1 VGFISVFFGV
11 VVHLSLLLPGF
22 VPSKSMDQ
30 MPGILAALIG
40 LFLIVGGGLAL
51 LGLYWRGDVVSLGWR
66 LERSGWVLAAGGF
79 FTYAM
84 SVAWHYPGSLFAY
97 GIPLLLGVG
106 CVFRAW
112 SVLKIEAGV
121 RRVVNEVRGDDQ

>member
-1 VGFISVFFGV
+1 MSF
-11 VVHLSLLLPGF
+11 
-22 VPSKSMDQ
+22 
-30 MPGILAALIG
+30 
-40 LFLIVGGGLAL
+40 
-51 LGLYWRGDVVSLGWR
+51 GWR

-79 FTYAM
+79 FTYSM
-84 SVAWHYPGSLFAY
+84 SVAWNYPGSLFAY

-112 SVLKIEAGV
+112 SVFKIEAGV